1 MATAQTK
8 TGTHTESGPKGPFPP
23 FAREHFPSQLLWF
36 AIAFGLLYLL
46 LARLVLPRVAAIFEA
61 RRGKI
66 AADLDEAG
74 KLKAESEA
82 AITAYEKALAEAR
95 ARAQAT
101 VAEHQQKA
109 ASAAAHRRKELETSL
124 GQKLAEAEK
133 KIDATRATAM
143 KEVRG
148 IAVETAGVIVERLV
162 GTAPARPAVELAV
175 DAALH

>member
-1 MATAQTK
+1 MATAETK
-8 TGTHTESGPKGPFPP
+8 TGIHVEGGPKGPFPP

-61 RRGKI
+61 RRRRV
-66 AADLDEAG
+66 AADLEAAG
-74 KLKAESEA
+74 KLKTESEA
-82 AITAYEKALAEAR
+82 AIAAYEKALAEAR

-101 VAEHQQKA
+101 VAEHQQQ
-109 ASAAAHRRKELETSL
+109 AAAAAERRRKELEAALGEKL
-124 GQKLAEAEK
+124 GQAES
-133 KIDATRATAM
+133 KIAATRATAM

-148 IAVETAGVIVERLV
+148 IAVETAGAIVERLV
-162 GTAPARPAVELAV
+162 GTAPEKPAVERAV